1 LSDITTE
8 SSIVIDGPIEKV
20 WAALTTPELIKQWFF
35 GVDTESDWTAGSPIV
50 SRSEWQAKSRLDKGV
65 ILTIEPPHLLVHT
78 HWSDQSGLPD
88 RPESYQEVTWRL
100 EERGGSTAVTVSER
114 NLPSEE
120 AKAIS
125 DQGWGVALTALKS
138 LLEAG

>member
-1 LSDITTE
+1 LGDITTE
-8 SSIVIDGPIEKV
+8 SSIVIDASIENV
-20 WAALTTPELIKQWFF
+20 WAALTTPELIKKWFF
-35 GVDTESDWTAGSPIV
+35 GVDTQSEWTAGSPIV
-50 SRSEWQAKSRLDKGV
+50 SRSEWQGALRLDKGV

-78 HWSDQSGLPD
+78 HWSDRSGLPD

-125 DQGWGVALTALKS
+125 DQGWGTALTALKA

>member
-1 LSDITTE
+1 VSDITTE
-8 SSIVIDGPIEKV
+8 RFVVIDGPIEKV

-35 GVDTESDWTAGSPIV
+35 GVETESDWTPGSPIV
-50 SRSEWQAKSRLDKGV
+50 SRSEWQGESRVDKGV

-78 HWSDQSGLPD
+78 HWSDRSGLPD

-100 EERGGSTAVTVSER
+100 EERGGSTALKVSER

-125 DQGWGVALTALKS
+125 DQGWGMALTALKS

>member
-1 LSDITTE
+1 M
-8 SSIVIDGPIEKV
+8 
-20 WAALTTPELIKQWFF
+20 
-35 GVDTESDWTAGSPIV
+35 
-50 SRSEWQAKSRLDKGV
+50 DKGV
-65 ILTIEPPHLLVHT
+65 ILTIEPPHLPVHT
-78 HWSDQSGLPD
+78 HWSDRSGLPD
-88 RPESYQEVTWRL
+88 RPESCQEVTWRL
-100 EERGGSTAVTVSER
+100 EERGGSTTLTVSER